1 VTRRLSRVRG
11 RTFTSRIAA
20 TTLTALLGL
29 TLSTRVAHAGEK
41 EEARRH
47 YKAGMELVAKGEYV
61 RGIDELQQAYDISPH
76 PNVLY
81 NIARAY
87 AESGDLEKALE
98 KYREYLTFNPPDKDD
113 VEKVV
118 KTIDARLTRA
128 RLAVQAADQK
138 RREDEYAAAHPTVG
152 PTGPTGPDG
161 TVVAGGTGATGAA
174 GATGTVGPTGPTGP
188 VGPGIE
194 KPIDSEL
201 GAKKDDNEYDPT
213 VSTASKIAQS
223 PLDSPNSTY
232 VITEQDIR
240 LSGVTQIPELLRRVP
255 GIDFIQMTGTDYNLS
270 IRGFDQRLSN
280 KLLVLVDGRSVFIDI
295 VGTTFW
301 DSLGIG
307 VEDIE
312 RIEVV
317 RGPGSALYG
326 ADAFCGVVNIIT
338 KAPGEGKNIV
348 SAAVGTQDG
357 APMSS
362 YHGSILTTAR
372 SGEWKYRFSAG
383 YDQVPRWDREVGAT
397 RVDTGV
403 RGTLQ
408 DNSLQAARLDFRVT
422 RSLSK
427 DVLFGIGTGMS
438 QVFNREFYGIG
449 PFTDLSG
456 GANFGDVTTFITS
469 PHWNFRAFWSHIYGA
484 FGSNA
489 WYQGDPSF
497 NGDVKSNVVD
507 GELEYTTSLKS
518 GEHTGKD
525 CGEDAK
531 ADATCADLEH
541 DIHLGAG
548 YRLKNVDWAYLDG
561 PHTEN
566 HYSMYGLYTLHFL
579 KRFIAIASGR
589 ADYVPYEKE
598 LIPSGRG
605 SLIYKRSES
614 DAFRI
619 TVGSAFRAPTFLET
633 YLNFPITTPQTGA
646 EVASQGVRGDDPG
659 FKLNVE
665 KIIATEIGYQNQA
678 SDYYAFEINAY
689 YNRVS
694 DLIVLANARP
704 ANPSTLAEG
713 AQGYDPATGRFV
725 ASFGGFTNDCQIYN
739 VFGGEASVRTF
750 PVTGLDIYAS
760 YAINYQKQTQ
770 PQGCTATITDQRTSH
785 HKVTAG
791 AQIRSK
797 VGFDGSIDVSYVSSQ
812 LWAEQLTD
820 FTTRQVVYGQFP
832 LKGQIT
838 GNARLGYRFKGEP
851 VELSLVSTNFTNTTV
866 RDHPFGQLIGRRVMF
881 MTTYRF

>member
-1 VTRRLSRVRG
+1 
-11 RTFTSRIAA
+11 
-20 TTLTALLGL
+20 
-29 TLSTRVAHAGEK
+29 
-41 EEARRH
+41 
-47 YKAGMELVAKGEYV
+47 
-61 RGIDELQQAYDISPH
+61 

-87 AESGDLEKALE
+87 AEAGDLDSAIT

-113 VEKVV
+113 VDKVV
-118 KTIDARLTRA
+118 RSLDARLTKAKAASIEAA
-128 RLAVQAADQK
+128 RLAEQDK
-138 RREDEYAAAHPTVG
+138 YRREHPEVGATGPIG
-152 PTGPTGPDG
+152 PTGTEVVGATGATGATGGTAAIGATGPIGPTGPDEPL
-161 TVVAGGTGATGAA
+161 A
-174 GATGTVGPTGPTGP
+174 
-188 VGPGIE
+188 
-194 KPIDSEL
+194 SEL
-201 GAKKDDNEYDPT
+201 GKEKGSEYEES
-213 VSTASKIAQS
+213 VSTASKVAQS

-255 GIDFIQMTGTDYNLS
+255 GIDFVQMTGTDFNLS

-307 VEDIE
+307 VEDIA

-338 KAPGEGKNIV
+338 KAPGEGKNV
-348 SAAVGTQDG
+348 VAASLGTQDG

-362 YHGSILTTAR
+362 YHGSILTTGH
-372 SGEWKYRFSAG
+372 SGKWNYRFSAG
-383 YDQVPRWDREVGAT
+383 YDQVPRWDREIGAT
-397 RVDTGV
+397 RVDTNL
-403 RGTLQ
+403 RGTNQ
-408 DNSLQAARLDFRVT
+408 DLSLQAARYDIRFT
-422 RSLSK
+422 RNLSK
-427 DVLFGIGTGMS
+427 DVLFGIGTGGTHLF
-438 QVFNREFYGIG
+438 QREFYAIG
-449 PFTDLSG
+449 PFTDLSSP
-456 GANFGDVTTFITS
+456 GATFNDVTTFITS
-469 PHWNFRAFWSHIYGA
+469 PHWNFRAFWTGITGV

-497 NGDVKSNVVD
+497 TGAVKTNVVD

-518 GEHTGKD
+518 GEHTGAD
-525 CGEDAK
+525 CGPDAK
-531 ADATCADLEH
+531 KDTTCADIEQDL
-541 DIHLGAG
+541 HLGAG
-548 YRLKNVDWAYLDG
+548 YRLKTVDWAYLDG
-561 PHTEN
+561 THSEN
-566 HYSMYGLYTLHFL
+566 HYAAYGLYTLHFL
-579 KRFIAIASGR
+579 KKFIAIASGR
-589 ADYVPYEKE
+589 ADYVPYEKA

-605 SLIYKRSES
+605 SLIYKRSDA

-633 YLNFPITTPQTGA
+633 YLDFPITTPQTGA
-646 EVASQGVRGDDPG
+646 EVASQGVRGDNPA

-704 ANPSTLAEG
+704 ATPSSIADG
-713 AQGYDPATGRFV
+713 ATTYDPATGRFV
-725 ASFGGFTNDCQIYN
+725 AAFGGFSNDCQIFN
-739 VFGGEASVRTF
+739 VFGGEASVRAF
-750 PVTGLDIYAS
+750 PITGLDIYAS
-760 YAINYQKQTQ
+760 YSLNYQKQSA
-770 PQGCTATITDQRTSH
+770 PAGCTATIEDQRTSH

-791 AQIRSK
+791 AQVRTKI
-797 VGFDGSIDVSYVSSQ
+797 GFDGSIDVSYVSSQ

-832 LKGQIT
+832 LKAQIT
-838 GNARLGYRFKGEP
+838 GNFRLGYKFKAEP